1 MGEMQLRGVVMSKL
15 VLAMVVCIC
24 VGGTARAADVTSCN
38 QVVGPSEVGDLVA
51 DLACGPGDYGVQ
63 LQHRAVLRLNG
74 FRLTGRPGAQA
85 VRCGLKR
92 CAIEGPG
99 TIAGAEV
106 GVDIQDFSKLYV
118 RDVVFDGNR
127 VAIIGDQ
134 GPAYGGENSRVLA
147 TNVIIRNS
155 TLLGMVAGL
164 FRVDGLVLENNADR
178 GAWVRS
184 LRGRNVIA
192 TGNGL
197 HGIDARQVISIKNLQ
212 ATGNGGSGVHCDERV
227 ALRDSTVTGNVGLD
241 IDALRGR
248 LVNTA
253 CGTSSLGLCAND

>member
-1 MGEMQLRGVVMSKL
+1 MSKL
-15 VLAMVVCIC
+15 VLAMGVCIFI
-24 VGGTARAADVTSCN
+24 GGMAHAVDVTSCS
-38 QVVGPSEVGDLVA
+38 QVVGESEVGDLVA
-51 DLACGPGDYGVQ
+51 DVVCGPAEYGVQ

-74 FRLTGRPGAQA
+74 FTLTGHPGAQA

-92 CAIEGPG
+92 CSVEGPG
-99 TIAGAEV
+99 TIAGAEI
-106 GVDIQDFSKLYV
+106 GIDIQDFGKLFL

-134 GPAYGGENSRVLA
+134 GPAYGGENSRIVG
-147 TNVIIRNS
+147 TNITIRNS

-164 FRVDGLVLENNADR
+164 FHVDGLVLENNADR

-184 LRGRNVIA
+184 LRGRNVVA

-212 ATGNGGSGVHCDERV
+212 ATGNGGSGVHCDARV
-227 ALRDSTVTGNVGLD
+227 ALRDSTVTGNSGLD
-241 IDALRGR
+241 IDALRAR
-248 LVNTA
+248 LVNTT
-253 CGTSSLGLCAND
+253 CGTSSVGLCAND